1 MLFTGFD
8 VVIFIRMYGEAF
20 HKIPNFHGFMTV
32 NILFQSSL
40 VEGCRLPVRM
50 QGGDDWRKCVIGTLK

>member
-1 MLFTGFD
+1 VLFTGFD
-8 VVIFIRMYGEAF
+8 VVIFTRMYEEAS
-20 HKIPNFHGFMTV
+20 HKIPNYHRFMMG